1 VSVSVSV
8 KRGVQSDCDS
18 NLGGRQLCFQFTHH
32 DSFEFNLHM
41 ARLHGGLGLKVAH
54 VLDHLLAEPLST
66 LFSLVRGVDG

>member
-8 KRGVQSDCDS
+8 ERGVQSDRDS

-41 ARLHGGLGLKVAH
+41 TRLHGGLGLKVAH
-54 VLDHLLAEPLST
+54 ESGPFVGRAAQHAIQFGP
-66 LFSLVRGVDG
+66 RR